1 MVDVNAARS
10 CAFGIRKP
18 DLIKQVDGCVTELSE
33 WETYKK
39 AKQAMVKLSNGE
51 KASVFI
57 PSPVTVH
64 RGISLHISLKMHCLS
79 GVYEHPG

>member
-1 MVDVNAARS
+1 M
-10 CAFGIRKP
+10 
-18 DLIKQVDGCVTELSE
+18 IKQVDGCVTEISE

-64 RGISLHISLKMHCLS
+64 RGISLHTSLKIHYLS
-79 GVYEHPG
+79 GAYEYHG

>member
-51 KASVFI
+51 KANVFI

-64 RGISLHISLKMHCLS
+64 RGISLYTSLKMHCLS
-79 GVYEHPG
+79 GAYEHPG